1 MISKAN
7 LCHFKVSQNLPDLL
21 RTNQDQEEM
30 TRDHNCILSFVVH
43 AFNGEQQAIEGIG
56 KFVRLVAFHPRI
68 KAIFGQVYIVTV

>member
-1 MISKAN
+1 
-7 LCHFKVSQNLPDLL
+7 
-21 RTNQDQEEM
+21 M